1 VRWGLRRP
9 PASQRSAADLDEA
22 AAAQVEVD
30 DTPRVSWSGGP
41 ALASRAASV
50 LLWTLLAAGPAGL
63 VVGGYAVLSATPPVQ
78 AAPVRADLSGER
90 TEAGEFAEQVV
101 TAWLTTNRG
110 SEAQAS
116 VLPDGYT
123 APRVPFRVGDLA
135 VAKVEQAP
143 DGVWSVTVGATVT
156 DAAKHASRQYFQVPV
171 QAGPAGMAAVT
182 VPAVVAAPSV
192 VEPPPLR
199 YRQPLGLDGALGTT
213 VEEFLTAMTAG
224 NGDVTRYVSPGT
236 SIRPVTPAPFRT
248 VKLLRLDAADAT
260 FDDSRVPADGNET
273 QLLVTAAGANAS
285 GQELPLS
292 YALTVRARAG
302 RWEVAELNLSP
313 LPTPTTSSS
322 TTGSSTAAP
331 ASAGSSSAAS
341 EPATSS
347 PPGTGGGATPPNTN
361 PSSSPTPR

>member
-1 VRWGLRRP
+1 M
-9 PASQRSAADLDEA
+9 
-22 AAAQVEVD
+22 EVD

-101 TAWLTTNRG
+101 TAWLTTSRG
-110 SEAQAS
+110 SEAQS
-116 VLPDGYT
+116 GVLPDGYT
-123 APRVPFRVGDLA
+123 APRVPFRVADLA

-171 QAGPAGMAAVT
+171 QVGSSGMAAVT
-182 VPAVVAAPSV
+182 MPAVVAAPSV
-192 VEPPPLR
+192 VDPPPLR

-236 SIRPVTPAPFRT
+236 SIRPVTPAPFRA

-260 FDDSRVPADGNET
+260 FDDSTVPADGNET
-273 QLLVTAAGANAS
+273 RLLVTAAGANAS

-302 RWEVAELNLSP
+302 RWEVAELNPSP
-313 LPTPTTSSS
+313 LPTPQTSPSPTAPTTD
-322 TTGSSTAAP
+322 TTTDATSAAP
-331 ASAGSSSAAS
+331 SGAAPSSPAAN

-347 PPGTGGGATPPNTN
+347 TPGTSPASAPPGAG
-361 PSSSPTPR
+361 SSSSSSTR

>member
-1 VRWGLRRP
+1 M
-9 PASQRSAADLDEA
+9 
-22 AAAQVEVD
+22 
-30 DTPRVSWSGGP
+30 
-41 ALASRAASV
+41 

-101 TAWLTTNRG
+101 TAWLTTSRG
-110 SEAQAS
+110 DEAQS
-116 VLPDGYT
+116 GVLPDGYT

-171 QAGPAGMAAVT
+171 QVGPSGMAAVT
-182 VPAVVAAPSV
+182 MPAVVAAPSV
-192 VEPPPLR
+192 VDPPPLR

-224 NGDVTRYVSPGT
+224 NGDVTRYVSPGA
-236 SIRPVTPAPFRT
+236 SIRPVTPAPFRA

-260 FDDSRVPADGNET
+260 FDDSTVPTDGNET

-302 RWEVAELNLSP
+302 RWEVAELNPSP
-313 LPTPTTSSS
+313 LPTPQTSPSPTAPATATTTDT
-322 TTGSSTAAP
+322 TTGTTTAAP
-331 ASAGSSSAAS
+331 GGAAPSSPAAANEPAASSTPGTSPASAPLGAGSSS
-341 EPATSS
+341 S
-347 PPGTGGGATPPNTN
+347 PST
-361 PSSSPTPR
+361 R